1 MLNIFVF
8 IVVTALFIV
17 YIFVFVIPLFH
28 GAPYVPTKFI
38 NIERLDKLLNIS
50 AGTLIADLGSGDGRI
65 LIHFAQKGF
74 KCDGFELNK
83 YLYSQSKN
91 KIKAL
96 GLEDKI
102 NVFRENFL
110 KADLSKYG
118 FVFLFQ
124 AIYILPKIE
133 TQLIKQLKPGSIVAS
148 YCYKFKHLKPIK
160 EADGWF
166 VYQM

>member
-1 MLNIFVF
+1 MMNILAF
-8 IVVTALFIV
+8 ILVVLLFFV
-17 YIFVFVIPLFH
+17 YIFIFVIPLFH

-38 NIERLDKLLNIS
+38 NIERLDKILDIP
-50 AGTLIADLGSGDGRI
+50 ADTFIADLGSGDGRI

-91 KIKAL
+91 KIKAS

-102 NVFRENFL
+102 NVYRENFL

-124 AIYILPKIE
+124 TIYILPKIE
-133 TQLIKQLKPGSIVAS
+133 AQLIKQLKPGSIVAS

-160 EADGWF
+160 EAGGWF